1 LWLHIQYLVD
11 DVSVLA
17 SVDPTNSIK
26 SISDVGAPIVQ
37 IELTILIRII
47 NRKDLQFNL

>member
-1 LWLHIQYLVD
+1 L
-11 DVSVLA
+11 LA

-37 IELTILIRII
+37 IKLTIVIRII
-47 NRKDLQFNL
+47 NRKDLQFMGALTVYGEGFDM